1 MDKHFT
7 KHSTHTNYTW

>member
-7 KHSTHTNYTW
+7 KHSTHTKYTW